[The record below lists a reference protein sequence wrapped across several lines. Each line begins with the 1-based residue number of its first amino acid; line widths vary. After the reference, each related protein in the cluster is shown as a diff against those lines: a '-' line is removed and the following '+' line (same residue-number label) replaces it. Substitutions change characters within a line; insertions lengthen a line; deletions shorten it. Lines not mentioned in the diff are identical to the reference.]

1 MKIHQTHL
9 RKAVFSAVIVF
20 IMIWALAAQYILV
33 DHNSIKEFDKIPDQ
47 YRMEAASIPMLFMDR
62 SVGANISSYLD
73 CLASDWAS
81 ARSYCKKY
89 DHRDSLYAVD
99 PSEVNWKRVWDRA
112 LWRYE
117 TWPAGCSEDVNCL
130 IQYMEP
136 RLDSFMVL
144 GCQFSYLAV
153 LPGSSIADPVKGF
166 FGSTIGK
173 NHAKVLSDYAA
184 VHPDKKIIWWTTSL
198 ARGIGTPESQEFNE
212 QMRDYAIRNNL
223 ILFDVADILSHDPE
237 GRPCFDNRDGIT
249 YLDESNPDDHLDIPA
264 ICPQYTTETEGGHL
278 GSISA
283 GGIRVAKAFWVLMA
297 KIAGWADVSQ
307 DENLRAGSRYHNAVT
322 IFKDQIK
329 LNNDSEQMLQLSF
342 SNLFGQKV
350 LEISLAPG
358 KSSIPRGNLPPGFY
372 VITSTPVTSVM
383 RIIIE

>member
-1 MKIHQTHL
+1 MNLFRPLLTI
-9 RKAVFSAVIVF
+9 AIAFSMVIP
-20 IMIWALAAQYILV
+20 LAAQYIIV
-33 DHNSIKEFDKIPDQ
+33 DHQSVKEFDKIPDQ
-47 YRMEAASIPMLFMDR
+47 YRIEAAAIPMLFMDR

-89 DHRDSLYAVD
+89 DHRDSIYAVD
-99 PSEVNWKRVWDRA
+99 PSEVNWKRVWDRS

-117 TWPAGCSEDVNCL
+117 TWPSGCSEDVNCL

-136 RLDSFMVL
+136 RLDSFKVM

-153 LPGSSIADPVKGF
+153 LPGSTIADPVKGF
-166 FGSTIGK
+166 FGSAIGK

-184 VHPDKKIIWWTTSL
+184 AHSDKKIIWWTTSL
-198 ARGIGTPESQEFNE
+198 ARGIGTQESQQFNE

-223 ILFDVADILSHDPE
+223 ILFDVADILSHDPA
-237 GRPCFDNRDGIT
+237 GKPCYDNRDGIT
-249 YLDESNPDDHLDIPA
+249 YLDEANPDDHLDIPA

-278 GSISA
+278 GAISA

-297 KIAGWADVSQ
+297 KIAGWIDVSQ
-307 DENLRAGSRYHNAVT
+307 NENLNLASMHRSSVKVFR
-322 IFKDQIK
+322 DQIL
-329 LNNDSEQMLQLSF
+329 LNNDSDKMLQLSF

-350 LEISLAPG
+350 LETSISPG
-358 KSSIPRGNLPPGFY
+358 KSAISTGNLPPGIYF
-372 VITSTPVTSVM
+372 ITTSPATGVM
-383 RIIIE
+383 RVIIE